1 MLEKYITQLEL
12 CALAQKRTLCGFS
25 ILIDYQSAHK
35 FWSGSNE
42 IIRNE
47 KEAGLREKH
56 EYVDA
61 AVINLNVTP

>member
-47 KEAGLREKH
+47 KAAGLRE
-56 EYVDA
+56 
-61 AVINLNVTP
+61 T